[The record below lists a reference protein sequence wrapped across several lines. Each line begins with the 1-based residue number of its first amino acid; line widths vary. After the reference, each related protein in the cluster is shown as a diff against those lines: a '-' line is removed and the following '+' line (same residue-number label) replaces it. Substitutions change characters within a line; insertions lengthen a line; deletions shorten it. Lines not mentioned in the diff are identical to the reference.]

1 MSRDAALAFFA
12 ATPADFGA
20 GGLATATAWAR
31 LARRVAAVSRRMAS
45 AFVEHSRPLLAG
57 ADAEARLAAW
67 VEAGLALGEGTRGT
81 TLAQAWF
88 EASPALALALA
99 PKHYP
104 LLADLVRVLTPAVA
118 ERALLGEPPP
128 GLERCTPAER
138 ETLLRATRTLA
149 PGGAIAA
156 HAVWRAL
163 PAALARLAPDVRAAM
178 VRVVAHLGPRAAAP
192 LAETAPVV
200 GALLAAVPAAER
212 VPVLALV
219 EEVAVRSPEATVAAL
234 RVLPRL
240 FETARPDVVRAWF
253 ATGLRFAEER
263 PDAAA
268 AYFALESRTSV
279 RALEASTAAATL
291 EDARGVWTKLVQMVS
306 GAPATARPFEGLTLR
321 PPLEDEPARDEV
333 SLPLRVDA
341 FPTYEENA
349 RLYRLLAAQVA
360 GRRAYGTYADRDLVA
375 RLRDPERPALLGPF
389 FLLAEAVRVQHR
401 LAAVYPGFAAD
412 ARVLGARLL
421 ERFASEPSATQSQLI
436 DALLAHVFADAPR
449 ATTPRWLAPGAAAA
463 VAWLVR
469 PLALPT
475 ATAARATRP
484 RLPRPARASAASW
497 HAARPR
503 RHAPGARR

>member
-1 MSRDAALAFFA
+1 MRGLWLTSHVLEDSEGAAAARAAAALGDDVHARLLEAGDRLAAISPLLAQRYYVRAAAAHRAFGPAGFERWLALGGDLASREPVSRDAALAFFA

-104 LLADLVRVLTPAVA
+104 LLADLVRALTPAVA
-118 ERALLGEPPP
+118 ERALLGEPPA

-138 ETLLRATRTLA
+138 ETLLRAARTLA

-306 GAPATARPFEGLTLR
+306 GAPACATPSVRRFSGRFSCSRRRCACSTGWPPSTPGSRPTR
-321 PPLEDEPARDEV
+321 APSAHASSSASRASRAP
-333 SLPLRVDA
+333 
-341 FPTYEENA
+341 
-349 RLYRLLAAQVA
+349 
-360 GRRAYGTYADRDLVA
+360 RRASSSTRSWRTSSRTRRVPRRRAGSRRA
-375 RLRDPERPALLGPF
+375 R
-389 FLLAEAVRVQHR
+389 
-401 LAAVYPGFAAD
+401 
-412 ARVLGARLL
+412 
-421 ERFASEPSATQSQLI
+421 
-436 DALLAHVFADAPR
+436 
-449 ATTPRWLAPGAAAA
+449 
-463 VAWLVR
+463 
-469 PLALPT
+469 
-475 ATAARATRP
+475 RP
-484 RLPRPARASAASW
+484 RSRGSCGRSRSRRRRPRTRSASPRPSW
-497 HAARPR
+497 
-503 RHAPGARR
+503 ARR